1 MPGIYYVLYLSFAFK
16 KRDFLL
22 PAPPLGNTGFDLTL
36 GSKMSVIS
44 FFLTLSLPA
53 TCLLRLDTLGDDLRA
68 SGTGILVT
76 GSLKIQMH
84 VKKFLDP
91 SIISFCFGFSVLS

>member
-1 MPGIYYVLYLSFAFK
+1 MAPETYSVKECLALAYNLSFAFK
-16 KRDFLL
+16 KMKLL

-53 TCLLRLDTLGDDLRA
+53 TCLLRLKIKNKTISNEYVKLR
-68 SGTGILVT
+68 
-76 GSLKIQMH
+76 
-84 VKKFLDP
+84 
-91 SIISFCFGFSVLS
+91 SFK

>member
-1 MPGIYYVLYLSFAFK
+1 MKPQTDKIPNATSDK
-16 KRDFLL
+16 IL
-22 PAPPLGNTGFDLTL
+22 PQWVPVTPLGNTGFDLTL

-53 TCLLRLDTLGDDLRA
+53 TCLLRLETFGEDLLA

-76 GSLKIQMH
+76 GNLE
-84 VKKFLDP
+84 KK
-91 SIISFCFGFSVLS
+91 G

>member
-1 MPGIYYVLYLSFAFK
+1 MPCIYDVILVLLSK
-16 KRDFLL
+16 KDSFLL

-68 SGTGILVT
+68 SGTGIRVT
-76 GSLKIQMH
+76 GSLKIRGEI
-84 VKKFLDP
+84 FIPIL
-91 SIISFCFGFSVLS
+91 